1 MINSGTPDTDLQSL
15 SLHHDDVC
23 KAAASWTHPKRVGGH
38 LGAARCGR
46 QRLPSH
52 IGLPSGTR
60 HTVDRP
66 PGNTE
71 LAGKIFDILLSAG
84 DHDLHDLFPT
94 FRCGHDSLPSFL
106 LIVVV

>member
-60 HTVDRP
+60 HTVDAFLR
-66 PGNTE
+66 N
-71 LAGKIFDILLSAG
+71 AFLLCATG
-84 DHDLHDLFPT
+84 YRT
-94 FRCGHDSLPSFL
+94 HDSQQIAPLPDEVVHVSHNT
-106 LIVVV
+106 LIHF